1 MARPVRHPLFARV
14 YSRLRP
20 GIDRQGALAHRRRLL
35 AGLSGRVLEVGA
47 GDGGNFAHYPPE
59 VTGVV
64 AVEPEPYLRAQ
75 ATRRA
80 MEAPVPIEVVDG
92 VADRL
97 PVDDGAV
104 DAVVVSLVLCSV
116 PDQAAALAELHR
128 ALRPGGELRFF
139 EHVAADTPGL
149 LRVQAVVDRTLWPLL
164 CGGCHTGRD
173 TVAAIGAAGFAVEEV
188 DRFRF
193 PPDGPAAPATPHA
206 LGRARRA

>member
-1 MARPVRHPLFARV
+1 M
-14 YSRLRP
+14 
-20 GIDRQGALAHRRRLL
+20 
-35 AGLSGRVLEVGA
+35 
-47 GDGGNFAHYPPE
+47 
-59 VTGVV
+59 
-64 AVEPEPYLRAQ
+64 
-75 ATRRA
+75 
-80 MEAPVPIEVVDG
+80 
-92 VADRL
+92 ADRL

-104 DAVVVSLVLCSV
+104 DAAVVSLVLCSV

-193 PPDGPAAPATPHA
+193 PPAGPPAPATPHA